1 MPRSYTTSATTPV
14 LPAQD
19 SFEAPSLRE
28 FSQESSTKVSSEQQ
42 VEYSETSSLH
52 SDCRIDLKDDDSIA
66 VEDRLEDESY
76 PISDRI
82 DSDFYESKS
91 KEATLGHY
99 MKEDSLEFDSMR
111 DREDVHVDI
120 SATKKDDFSIYKTKE
135 REDILDLDC
144 KVQDIGVSRI
154 MIKEHPDE
162 YLLEEDDQDGGMVSS
177 IIHEVDDDEIV
188 LANDQEDEIESKRKT
203 SFYIGESSVDIIIKS
218 SEQKSEMELESEEL
232 SYDADRDITNVKS
245 ERISEQCSIES
256 QQRTEVHIEHGE
268 IHYSPDKPFDGIV
281 EYERTVSV
289 QEGSGSRSTEIATEI
304 FTTTQQIVSDVADE
318 VKFQITERINETKT
332 KMELKL
338 EKNETEQY
346 TKFLSDSE
354 DLLQNITDQ
363 PQTRNATVV
372 HSPIKPLILTSSDSS
387 TTHSIQNDSVTTT
400 TAQVTEVRHSI
411 HSELDQINESF
422 AEIRSMDPHQ
432 IEQTI
437 VEQTFAEVQESLQA
451 VNEDLIDVVKDGRQ
465 IKESPSEFEF
475 KLAPNLKYPQL
486 EAHDEE
492 EQPKQLAALDAN
504 QIAQTI
510 ETIVTSGIVEPN
522 LVQTD
527 SSRTSPKPDSNEISS
542 TEDSVNKLDVIYR
555 AAKGKPSANRWSVS
569 DPDNYS
575 SSGSHYESF
584 EKTDSRPCSSDV
596 ENLYTS
602 YGGGSSEYQ
611 TAHDA
616 SSMVPGSTEYQTA
629 ASTLDHSGNTISSHD
644 SMKSFDSESS
654 GHLGSIEVSEASE
667 TLVPSTMDIDLPS
680 DSVHDLDMDESEMK
694 LASLEACSGILLENF
709 DEDVAPPNLIS
720 PSMKRSQEMI
730 FDPYRGGE
738 VAISQPQNDEH
749 EAMIEQRR
757 LGSESEDNRYGSLEE
772 TRFATSLE
780 EGSLLSQ
787 SFSSSTNVETIV
799 ENVRDEMASSFG
811 SSLVGSYEI
820 QSLIRDDVTAT
831 SFEEPFGRIDNMVMT
846 TSIIQEDNITSVN
859 TQITTTIGA
868 SEGRPESFET
878 VRPKKG
884 HKRNDS
890 TSFLKG
896 LESIKQPILDVAL
909 DEEMID
915 HEEMIQMAS
924 SVEDSDEHRAMGSA
938 AGAGGGSESDSDY
951 DRYETEYSRSFKQ
964 PTKQGKKKSLTE
976 KAVDKVEIEKMER
989 KISIPSIET
998 IVEDVTEEVEQAATM
1013 ERAIS
1018 QNMLDYSNIP
1028 DIMITDDPTKCLPD
1042 EIDDDVHEEM
1052 DLPAEQASPIAS
1064 SSQRE
1069 STTPIHYAHESE
1081 IRITEEE
1088 YQDMID
1094 KQYKSKMA
1102 ADPSAKY
1109 EFEDD
1114 GKGDSPTSD
1123 SFEML
1128 EQPDI
1133 ADEFVI
1139 IEEVAKEADEFDT
1152 EGKSVTIQSLK
1163 YVKKHDDE
1171 VETMLVRSAP
1181 AATNEGSIVYKGH
1194 TDLGFDFEDSPP
1206 QGQDSSGAYDPNGL
1220 DSSRKWVE
1228 MQLAEQAQNL
1238 RYPYDMDRGV
1248 LEDIKEEDTDMEV
1261 GSSRISSFKD
1271 SFSSSTPDYDV
1282 LAGRRYFS
1290 KEHDDMSVNSLQEF
1304 ESLEQAI
1311 SLENRRFQHGSQ
1323 DSLSNGSFPK
1333 RYLSKGNGG
1342 DDISLSS
1349 LKEFESMENACI
1361 EAHLIETK
1369 AKEEAALLLSR
1380 SDESKNSDNGSK
1392 SSPKMTTV
1400 TTVRTMV
1407 VTKSNQAEPVVIEER
1422 HTTVT
1427 SHSSSSAFQTGF
1439 SGEFDDN
1446 LMEVSSDSLDL
1457 APKVKAITSMHSKD
1471 TSHHGSTDSLEL
1483 NRSAT
1488 DIMTSSIDSMEI
1500 GGRDGVVT
1508 GKSSRSDADSLEQLI
1523 NAGHTEM
1530 NRRDSIDSID
1540 MQLALMAQAAQQK
1553 SYDRDSIDSNTKIEH
1568 QMNVSATGNQ
1578 SIQTRTV
1585 TTTNYDKSMTK
1596 DISSD
1601 SLNINQSEPE
1611 LLLTS
1616 TESLD
1621 SSTTTNATYQNAG
1634 SDSQMSGSLTSC
1646 GSNTLIDTM
1655 DPNYSD
1661 LYQFQEGESSFFDEN
1676 QASYSSLS
1684 TESGTTTVTSCTTT
1698 TIQRT
1703 KTKDGEKTFDFFE
1716 QYDNNKGRVF

>member
-1 MPRSYTTSATTPV
+1 M
-14 LPAQD
+14 
-19 SFEAPSLRE
+19 E
-28 FSQESSTKVSSEQQ
+28 
-42 VEYSETSSLH
+42 
-52 SDCRIDLKDDDSIA
+52 LKDDDSIA

-91 KEATLGHY
+91 KEATLGQY
-99 MKEDSLEFDSMR
+99 MKEDSLEFDSMK

-162 YLLEEDDQDGGMVSS
+162 YLLEEDYQDGGMISS
-177 IIHEVDDDEIV
+177 MIHEVDEDEII
-188 LANDQEDEIESKRKT
+188 LANDQADEMAAKRKT
-203 SFYIGESSVDIIIKS
+203 SFYIGESSVDVIIKS
-218 SEQKSEMELESEEL
+218 SEQKSETEMESEEL
-232 SYDADRDITNVKS
+232 SYDAERDITNVKS
-245 ERISEQCSIES
+245 ERISELCSVES
-256 QQRTEVHIEHGE
+256 QRRTEVHIDHGE
-268 IHYSPDKPFDGIV
+268 IQYCPDQPFEGIV

-289 QEGSGSRSTEIATEI
+289 QEGSGSRSTETATET
-304 FTTTQQIVSDVADE
+304 FTSTQQITSDVANE

-354 DLLQNITDQ
+354 NVLHGLKHQ
-363 PQTRNATVV
+363 PQARNATVV
-372 HSPIKPLILTSSDSS
+372 HSPIKPLISTASESS
-387 TTHSIQNDSVTTT
+387 TSHSIQNDSVTTT
-400 TAQVTEVRHSI
+400 TAQVTEVRHSC
-411 HSELDQINESF
+411 HSELDKINESF
-422 AEIRSMDPHQ
+422 AEVRSMDPHQ

-475 KLAPNLKYPQL
+475 KLAPNLKYPHL

-492 EQPKQLAALDAN
+492 EQPKQSTAVDVN
-504 QIAQTI
+504 QIAKTI
-510 ETIVTSGIVEPN
+510 ETIVTSGIVEPIFS
-522 LVQTD
+522 QTD
-527 SSRTSPKPDSNEISS
+527 SSRTSPKPDANEISS

-555 AAKGKPSANRWSVS
+555 SAKNKPSANRWSVS

-584 EKTDSRPCSSDV
+584 EKTDSRPCSSDI

-616 SSMVPGSTEYQTA
+616 SSLVPGSTEYQTA

-680 DSVHDLDMDESEMK
+680 DSVHDLDMDENEMN

-709 DEDVAPPNLIS
+709 DEDAVPPTLIS

-730 FDPYRGGE
+730 FDPYRGCE
-738 VAISQPQNDEH
+738 VAIGQPQSDEH

-787 SFSSSTNVETIV
+787 SLSSSTNIETIV

-831 SFEEPFGRIDNMVMT
+831 SFEEPCGRIDNMVMT
-846 TSIIQEDNITSVN
+846 TSIVQEDNITSVN
-859 TQITTTIGA
+859 TQITTTTVGA
-868 SEGRPESFET
+868 SEGRQESSDT

-896 LESIKQPILDVAL
+896 LESIKQPVLDVAL

-915 HEEMIQMAS
+915 HDEMIQMTS
-924 SVEDSDEHRAMGSA
+924 SIEEIDEHHGSA
-938 AGAGGGSESDSDY
+938 AGVGGGSESDSDY

-964 PTKQGKKKSLTE
+964 PTKQNKKKSLTE
-976 KAVDKVEIEKMER
+976 KAVDKVEIEKSER

-998 IVEDVTEEVEQAATM
+998 IIEDVTEEVEQAATM

-1052 DLPAEQASPIAS
+1052 DLPVEQASPTTS

-1102 ADPSAKY
+1102 SDPSAKY
-1109 EFEDD
+1109 EFDDD

-1133 ADEFVI
+1133 TDEFVI

-1206 QGQDSSGAYDPNGL
+1206 QGQESGGAYDPNGL

-1407 VTKSNQAEPVVIEER
+1407 VTKSNHAEPVVIEER

-1427 SHSSSSAFQTGF
+1427 SHSASSAFQTGF
-1439 SGEFDDN
+1439 SGDFDDN

-1457 APKVKAITSMHSKD
+1457 APKAKAITSTPSKD

-1553 SYDRDSIDSNTKIEH
+1553 SYDRDSIDSNTKIEVKTH
-1568 QMNVSATGNQ
+1568 VTTSGNQ
-1578 SIQTRTV
+1578 TIQTRTV
-1585 TTTNYDKSMTK
+1585 TTSSATTSYDQAMTK

-1655 DPNYSD
+1655 DPNYTD
-1661 LYQFQEGESSFFDEN
+1661 LYQFQDGESSFFDEN

-1684 TESGTTTVTSCTTT
+1684 TESGTTTVTSSTTT

-1703 KTKDGEKTFDFFE
+1703 NTKDGEKTIDFFD
-1716 QYDNNKGRVF
+1716 QFDKKKGRVF